1 MNWHCVFKDND
12 EQRIIQG
19 PNQLKQKYLVYVL
32 VPIALATYSHLWNPL
47 GFPSI
52 HADENTYIFHALEV
66 QEGKGVLPRGAP
78 HYDHPYFGRI
88 FLASV
93 LDFLGYPDIVQPS
106 PGKIESIEMLHLVP
120 RILMGVLAVVDT
132 FLVYKI
138 AERRYNST
146 VAVIAS
152 ILFAVMPSSWLLE
165 RILLDNFLVP
175 FLLSSI
181 LFAVSIPKSELNNG
195 LHDRRQVVLV
205 LISGIFLGLA
215 VFTKIPAF
223 TFIPVAGFLVFS
235 NTSRSFRLLGLWL
248 GTVIIIPSLWVLL
261 AASAGQFDS
270 WLAGIAEQA
279 TGREDKPLVGSLQ
292 SFFRID
298 PVLLSV
304 GALAVVMLLLKKDI
318 VPLLWVLPYLAFFYF
333 LSFSDIVHMVMLL
346 PPFCIGFARLLDEGA
361 KYLISR
367 LSLTKLQ
374 RLLPYIMLSPF
385 AIFALLSMSILLV
398 LDINSNY
405 FLAYNYTVE
414 YLSSQE
420 EQNASSNPIAI
431 IGRYWT
437 KSFLWIPQLVF
448 DKDFLF
454 IRDDSA
460 TFHRLSTQQ
469 ILDYDVL
476 LIADNRI
483 MALASGRDDLNS
495 DDLVSLK
502 LKTVYDST
510 EVLRAIED
518 KGPRYDRD
526 VYPYTSLNFNRGIG
540 EIEIRS
546 NAPGKHAVGTE
557 QP

>member
-1 MNWHCVFKDND
+1 M
-12 EQRIIQG
+12 
-19 PNQLKQKYLVYVL
+19 KQTYLISVL
-32 VPIALATYSHLWNPL
+32 IPIALASYTHLWNPI

-52 HADENTYIFHALEV
+52 HADENTYMFHALEV
-66 QEGKGVLPRGAP
+66 QDGKGVLPRGAP

-106 PGKIESIEMLHLVP
+106 PGKIESIEILHLVP
-120 RILMGVLAVVDT
+120 RTLMGLLAVVDT

-146 VAVIAS
+146 VAIIAS

-165 RILLDNFLVP
+165 RILLDNFLMP

-181 LFAVSIPKSELNNG
+181 LFAVSIPKSELNKR
-195 LHDRRQVVLV
+195 LDDRRQVLLV

-223 TFIPVAGFLVFS
+223 TFIPVAGFFVFR
-235 NTSRSFRLLGLWL
+235 NTNRSLRLLGLWL
-248 GTVIIIPSLWVLL
+248 GTIIVIPSLWVLL

-270 WLAGIAEQA
+270 WLAGITEQA

-304 GALAVVMLLLKKDI
+304 GVAAVVLLLLKRDM

-346 PPFCIGFARLLDEGA
+346 PPLCIGFARLLDEGA
-361 KYLISR
+361 KYLISK
-367 LSLTKLQ
+367 LSLRKLQ
-374 RLLPYIMLSPF
+374 RPLPYIMLSPF
-385 AIFALLSMSILLV
+385 AIFALLSISMLLV
-398 LDINSNY
+398 IDVNSNY

-437 KSFLWIPQLVF
+437 KSFLWISQLVF

-460 TFHRLSTQQ
+460 PFSRLSPQQ
-469 ILDYDVL
+469 ILDYNIL
-476 LIADNRI
+476 LIADNRV
-483 MALASGRDDLNS
+483 MDLTSGDNNLGSN
-495 DDLVSLK
+495 DLVSLK
-502 LKTVYDST
+502 LKTVYDNT
-510 EVLRAIED
+510 EIIRAIED
-518 KGPRYDRD
+518 KAPRYDRD
-526 VYPYTSLNFNRGIG
+526 VYPYTSMIFNRGIG
-540 EIEIRS
+540 EIEMRS
-546 NAPGKHAVGTE
+546 NSPGKLAVGSE
-557 QP
+557 LP

>member
-483 MALASGRDDLNS
+483 MALASGRDNLNS
-495 DDLVSLK
+495 EDLVSLK

>member
-1 MNWHCVFKDND
+1 MNWHCIFKDND

-223 TFIPVAGFLVFS
+223 TFIPIAGFLVFS

-483 MALASGRDDLNS
+483 MALASGRDNLNS

>member
-1 MNWHCVFKDND
+1 MNWHCIFKDND

-223 TFIPVAGFLVFS
+223 TFIPIAGFLVFS

-483 MALASGRDDLNS
+483 MALASGRDNLNS
-495 DDLVSLK
+495 EDLVSLK

>member
-1 MNWHCVFKDND
+1 MNWHCIFKDND

-223 TFIPVAGFLVFS
+223 TFIPIAGFLVFS

-437 KSFLWIPQLVF
+437 KSFVWIPQLVF

>member
-93 LDFLGYPDIVQPS
+93 LEFLGYPDIVQPS

>member
-1 MNWHCVFKDND
+1 MK
-12 EQRIIQG
+12 
-19 PNQLKQKYLVYVL
+19 KTYLISVL
-32 VPIALATYSHLWNPL
+32 IPIALASFTHLWNPI

-52 HADENTYIFHALEV
+52 HADENTYMFHALEV
-66 QEGKGVLPRGAP
+66 QDGKGVLPRGAP

-120 RILMGVLAVVDT
+120 RTLMGVLAVVDT

-138 AERRYNST
+138 AERRYNRT
-146 VAVIAS
+146 VAIIAS

-165 RILLDNFLVP
+165 RILLDNLLMP
-175 FLLSSI
+175 FLLTSI
-181 LFAVSIPKSELNNG
+181 LFAVSIPKSELNKRPDG
-195 LHDRRQVVLV
+195 RRQVLLV

-223 TFIPVAGFLVFS
+223 TFIPVAGFFVFR
-235 NTSRSFRLLGLWL
+235 NTNRSFKLLGLWL
-248 GTVIIIPSLWVLL
+248 GVIILIPSVWALL

-270 WLAGIAEQA
+270 WVAGITEQA

-304 GALAVVMLLLKKDI
+304 GAAAVVLLLLKKDM

-346 PPFCIGFARLLDEGA
+346 PPLCIGFARLLDEGA

-367 LSLTKLQ
+367 LRLRKLQ
-374 RLLPYIMLSPF
+374 RPLPYIILSPF
-385 AIFALLSMSILLV
+385 AIFALLSISMLLV
-398 LDINSNY
+398 IDINSNY

-414 YLSSQE
+414 YLSLQE

-437 KSFLWIPQLVF
+437 KSFLWISQLVF
-448 DKDFLF
+448 DKEFLF

-460 TFHRLSTQQ
+460 PFSSLSPQQ
-469 ILDYDVL
+469 ILDYNIL
-476 LIADNRI
+476 LIADNRV
-483 MALASGRDDLNS
+483 MALASGDNNLDSN
-495 DDLVSLK
+495 DLVSLK
-502 LKTVYDST
+502 LRLVYDNT
-510 EVLRAIED
+510 EILRTIED

-526 VYPYTSLNFNRGIG
+526 VYPYTSMIFNRGIG
-540 EIEIRS
+540 DIELRS
-546 NAPGKHAVGTE
+546 NAPGEQAVGPT

>member
-1 MNWHCVFKDND
+1 MNWHCIFKDND

>member
-93 LDFLGYPDIVQPS
+93 LEFLGYPDIVQPS

-223 TFIPVAGFLVFS
+223 TFIPIAGFLVFS
-235 NTSRSFRLLGLWL
+235 NTGKSFRLLGLWL

>member
-1 MNWHCVFKDND
+1 MK
-12 EQRIIQG
+12 
-19 PNQLKQKYLVYVL
+19 KTYLVSVL
-32 VPIALATYSHLWNPL
+32 IPIALASYTHLWNPI

-52 HADENTYIFHALEV
+52 HADENTYMFHALEV
-66 QEGKGVLPRGAP
+66 QDGKGVLPRGAP

-120 RILMGVLAVVDT
+120 RTLLGVLAVVDT

-138 AERRYNST
+138 AERRYNKT
-146 VAVIAS
+146 VAIIAS
-152 ILFAVMPSSWLLE
+152 TLFAVMPSSWLLE
-165 RILLDNFLVP
+165 RILLDNLLIP
-175 FLLSSI
+175 FLLTSI
-181 LFAVSIPKSELNNG
+181 LFAVSIPKSKLNKELDG
-195 LHDRRQVVLV
+195 RHQLLLV
-205 LISGIFLGLA
+205 SISGIFLGLA

-223 TFIPVAGFLVFS
+223 TFIPIAGFFVFR
-235 NTSRSFRLLGLWL
+235 NTNRSFRLLGLWL
-248 GTVIIIPSLWVLL
+248 GVIILIPSVWALL

-270 WLAGIAEQA
+270 WVAGITEQA

-292 SFFRID
+292 SFLRID

-304 GALAVVMLLLKKDI
+304 GAAAVVLLLLKKDM
-318 VPLLWVLPYLAFFYF
+318 VPLLWVFPYLAFFYF

-346 PPFCIGFARLLDEGA
+346 PPLCIGFARLLDEGA

-367 LSLTKLQ
+367 LRLRKLQ
-374 RLLPYIMLSPF
+374 RPLPYIILSPF
-385 AIFALLSMSILLV
+385 ATFGLLSISMLLV
-398 LDINSNY
+398 IDINSNY
-405 FLAYNYTVE
+405 FLAYSYTVE

-437 KSFLWIPQLVF
+437 KSFLWISQLVF
-448 DKDFLF
+448 DKDFIF

-460 TFHRLSTQQ
+460 PFSSLSPQQ
-469 ILDYDVL
+469 ILDYNIL

-483 MALASGRDDLNS
+483 MALAKENNS
-495 DDLVSLK
+495 LDSNDLVSLK
-502 LKTVYDST
+502 LKIVYDNT
-510 EVLRAIED
+510 EIIRTIED

-526 VYPYTSLNFNRGIG
+526 IYPYTSMIFNRGIG
-540 EIEIRS
+540 EIEMRS
-546 NAPGKHAVGTE
+546 NQAVGFE
-557 QP
+557 EP